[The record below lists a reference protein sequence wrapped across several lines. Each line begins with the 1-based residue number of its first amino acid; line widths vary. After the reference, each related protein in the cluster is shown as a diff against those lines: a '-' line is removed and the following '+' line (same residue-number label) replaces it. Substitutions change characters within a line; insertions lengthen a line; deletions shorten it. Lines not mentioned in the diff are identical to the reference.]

1 MQCYDVKPAR
11 SVTGRVRIPG
21 DKSISHRSLMLGG
34 IAEGRTE
41 VTGFLASADCLATLD
56 AFRAMGVEVNR
67 HAETSLT
74 VHGRGL
80 HGLSAP
86 STVLDM
92 GNAGTAI
99 RLAIGLLA
107 GQRFESVLTGDSS
120 LRSRPMERV
129 AKPLRLMGADILTT
143 DGKPPV
149 TVRPAVSLQGI
160 DYLLPVAS
168 AQVKSAILL
177 AGLYAEGITTVTEPA
192 TTRDHT
198 ERMLRGFGVQIETD
212 GPRVRLAGRQVL
224 RGTRIDVPGDI
235 SSAAFFLVAGSIA
248 GAGEY
253 IIENV
258 GVNPTRTGV
267 IDILKLMGANITV
280 VPRAAQGGEPVADLH
295 VRRSELRGIAVPES
309 LVPLAIDELPVLF
322 IAAAAARG
330 ETVFTGAAE
339 LRVKESDRLAV
350 MAAGLTRLGV
360 PNELAP
366 DGIRIEGGAGSE
378 RRLLGGE
385 IESHGDHRIAMAFTI
400 ASLLSDAPIRV
411 RDTENVGT
419 SFPGFV
425 ATARACGLQAV
436 ET

>member
-1 MQCYDVKPAR
+1 MQYYEVEPAR
-11 SVTGRVRIPG
+11 SVTGTVRVPG
-21 DKSISHRSLMLGG
+21 DKSISHRTLMLGG

-41 VTGFLASADCLATLD
+41 VTGFLASADCLATLE
-56 AFRAMGVEVNR
+56 AFRAMGVAVDR
-67 HAETSLT
+67 SAETSLT

-80 HGLSAP
+80 HGLAAP
-86 STVLDM
+86 TGVLDM

-99 RLAIGLLA
+99 RLSMGLLA

-129 AKPLRLMGADILTT
+129 AKPLRQMGADILTT

-149 TVRPAVSLQGI
+149 TVRPVASLAGI
-160 DYLLPVAS
+160 DYVLPVAS
-168 AQVKSAILL
+168 AQVKSAILM
-177 AGLYAEGITTVTEPA
+177 AGLYAEGITSVTEPA
-192 TTRDHT
+192 PTRDHT
-198 ERMLRGFGVQIETD
+198 ERMLRGFGVQVQTD
-212 GPRVRLAGRQVL
+212 GPRIRLIGRQKL
-224 RGTRIDVPGDI
+224 DGTRIDVPGDI

-248 GAGEY
+248 ASDGY

-267 IDILKLMGANITV
+267 IDILKLMGADITV
-280 VPRAAQGGEPVADLH
+280 VARAAQGGEPVADLH
-295 VRRSELRGIAVPES
+295 VRRAQLKGIAVPES

-322 IAAAAARG
+322 IAAAAASG

-350 MAAGLTRLGV
+350 MADGLTRLGV
-360 PNELAP
+360 PNQLAP
-366 DGIRIEGGAGSE
+366 DGIRIEGGAG
-378 RRLLGGE
+378 RRLGGGE
-385 IESHGDHRIAMAFTI
+385 IESHGDHRIAMAFTV
-400 ASLLSDAPIRV
+400 ASLLANAPLRI

-425 ATARACGLQAV
+425 ATARACGLEV
-436 ET
+436 RES

>member
-1 MQCYDVKPAR
+1 MKHYDVEPAR
-11 SVTGRVRIPG
+11 AVTGTVRVPG
-21 DKSISHRSLMLGG
+21 DKSISHRTLMLGG

-41 VTGFLASADCLATLD
+41 VTGFLASADCLATLE
-56 AFRAMGVEVNR
+56 AFRAMGVTVDR
-67 HAETSLT
+67 RAETSLT

-80 HGLSAP
+80 DGLAAP
-86 STVLDM
+86 ARVLDM

-99 RLAIGLLA
+99 RLSMGLLA

-129 AKPLRLMGADILTT
+129 AKPLRMMGADILTT

-149 TVRPAVSLQGI
+149 TVRPVASLAGI
-160 DYLLPVAS
+160 DYALPVAS

-177 AGLYAEGITTVTEPA
+177 AGLYAEGITAITEPA
-192 TTRDHT
+192 PTRDHT
-198 ERMLRGFGVQIETD
+198 ERMLRGFGVQVDTD
-212 GPRVRLAGRQVL
+212 GPRVRLRGRQTL
-224 RGTRIDVPGDI
+224 RGSRIDVPGDI

-248 GAGEY
+248 GSGEY

-267 IDILKLMGANITV
+267 IDILKLMGADITV
-280 VPRAAQGGEPVADLH
+280 VPRESQGGEPVADLH
-295 VRRSELRGIAVPES
+295 VRRAHLKGIAVPES

-330 ETVFTGAAE
+330 ETVFSGAAE

-366 DGIRIEGGAGSE
+366 DGIRIQGGADTG
-378 RRLLGGE
+378 RRLSGGE
-385 IESHGDHRIAMAFTI
+385 IQSHGDHRIAMAFTV
-400 ASLLSDAPIRV
+400 ASLLAEATIRIL
-411 RDTENVGT
+411 DTENVGT

-425 ATARACGLQAV
+425 ATARACGLQV
-436 ET
+436 REE